1 MFGGFVIFDAFLR
14 IGAPETNKIPEDR
27 FLSEITENQKLFIA
41 SQGNVVISLDCQV
54 CGIESFR
61 LKDMTRKY
69 SPFIFLV
76 ETHNNPGTTIELFGF
91 RGNETISIYNETEV
105 EDFICDNVA
114 VKFNSCILRS
124 IPKLNET
131 IPL

>member
-1 MFGGFVIFDAFLR
+1 MFGGFIIFDAFLR
-14 IGAPETNKIPEDR
+14 IGSTNELEIPEEHI
-27 FLSEITENQKLFIA
+27 LSEITERQKLYLA
-41 SQGNVVISLDCQV
+41 SRGNVVISLDCQV

-61 LKDMTRKY
+61 LKDITRRY
-69 SPFIFLV
+69 SPFIFFV

-91 RGNETISIYNETEV
+91 RGNETLSIYNETGI

-124 IPKLNET
+124 IPQLNET